1 MDKSTAAAHRGSDA
15 ESFRPGAPPPT
26 LIESAR
32 VNQQDQHPAGSAF
45 KAHGDRREYNVYIET
60 ATVEDAWCRIPDWPL
75 SSQVVPLLVSLEI
88 AVKILDDC
96 LRETGTRQYVNDASK
111 AETVAACVGSLLTLI
126 AEIAF
131 EYRSDPPTALF
142 GPPARCSAW
151 TRAMAGLNRI
161 GNGTRLQA
169 ELRCRYDLAV
179 RMLGFDL
186 GLMGTPGLDY
196 DKWVRPDRAHRL
208 YAPDRRQRYVED
220 PIFVRVH
227 QVCEGILEAMLVELE
242 RVEAGLFKADYP
254 KAEEHVLMAARFTK
268 PFERAITV
276 LSEMSQLDYA
286 PLRVAL
292 RDASG
297 IQSARAQGRKDIVTD
312 QFWLFQ
318 SQLKHRGIDCFIV
331 FANHEEY
338 VPEYR
343 LLQAFKMLA
352 KNINES
358 MSLHAH
364 LVQNTLGSTV
374 IGTAGFRIMSL
385 GEVAALPLLPDLTR
399 ALDWLTLWT
408 NLRFADH
415 SGIVIR
421 EQETSHGAAH
431 KYEYALPADP
441 CDHALMVE
449 TAGKYFGAIRERD
462 KEEWKRL
469 FSESPHFE
477 DPKGTKP
484 YVSEWNLDVF
494 FRNFEKLF
502 PKVKEVEHKV
512 VEYGS
517 NYLTVEWRISAE
529 SFLNRMDA
537 CFGGTETFY
546 FNRGGRILVAV
557 AEWQPSALAQDL
569 MRRYCAALSKTA

>member
-1 MDKSTAAAHRGSDA
+1 M
-15 ESFRPGAPPPT
+15 
-26 LIESAR
+26 
-32 VNQQDQHPAGSAF
+32 
-45 KAHGDRREYNVYIET
+45 
-60 ATVEDAWCRIPDWPL
+60 
-75 SSQVVPLLVSLEI
+75 
-88 AVKILDDC
+88 
-96 LRETGTRQYVNDASK
+96 NDASK
-111 AETVAACVGSLLTLI
+111 AETVAACGGSLLTLI

-131 EYRSDPPTALF
+131 EYRSHAPAALF
-142 GPPARCSAW
+142 GPPSRRSAW
-151 TRAMAGLNRI
+151 TSAMAGLHGI

-186 GLMGTPGLDY
+186 GLTGTPGFDY
-196 DKWVRPDRAHRL
+196 DKWVRPDVVHGL

-254 KAEEHVLMAARFTK
+254 KAEEHALMAARFTK

-297 IQSARAQGRKDIVTD
+297 IQSARARGRKDIVKD
-312 QFWLFQ
+312 HFWLFQ
-318 SQLKHRGIDCFIV
+318 SQLKHRGIDCFVV
-331 FANHEEY
+331 FGEPRGVRPR
-338 VPEYR
+338 VPP
-343 LLQAFKMLA
+343 APG
-352 KNINES
+352 
-358 MSLHAH
+358 
-364 LVQNTLGSTV
+364 VQ
-374 IGTAGFRIMSL
+374 GT
-385 GEVAALPLLPDLTR
+385 
-399 ALDWLTLWT
+399 LDWLTLWT

-421 EQETSHGAAH
+421 EQEKAHDAAH
-431 KYEYALPADP
+431 KYEYALPVDP

-449 TAGKYFGAIRERD
+449 TAGKYFGAIRKHD
-462 KEEWKRL
+462 KEEWTRL

-502 PKVKEVEHKV
+502 PRVKEAEHEV
-512 VEYGS
+512 VTYGS
-517 NYLTVEWRISAE
+517 NHLTVEWRISAE
-529 SFLNRMDA
+529 SFLNGMDA
-537 CFGGTETFY
+537 CFGGLETLY
-546 FNRGGRILVAV
+546 FDPGGRILVAV
-557 AEWQPSALAQDL
+557 AEWQPGALARDL
-569 MRRYCAALSKTA
+569 MRRYRAALSKTG